1 MRRAMTAVAIIA
13 AAAFGTSA
21 LSAQDFTGK
30 RFDVTLSGA
39 DHVEGG
45 DPDGSGS
52 AMVRINLGQ
61 RQLCYTLSVSGIQ
74 AANAAHIHEAPAG
87 ATGPVVVNLQ
97 APSSGMSQGCV
108 TISREMARDL
118 IQNPQ
123 DYYINV
129 HNMEY
134 PGGAVRGQ
142 LDM

>member
-1 MRRAMTAVAIIA
+1 MRRAMTAVAIVA

-21 LSAQDFTGK
+21 VSAQEFTGK
-30 RFDVTLSGA
+30 RFHIMLSGA
-39 DHVEGG
+39 NHVEGG

-52 AMVRINLGQ
+52 AMVRINPGQ
-61 RQLCYTLSVSGIQ
+61 RQLCYTLNVSDIGP
-74 AANAAHIHEAPAG
+74 ATAAHIHEAPAG
-87 ATGPVVVNLQ
+87 STGPVVVDLQ
-97 APSSGMSQGCV
+97 APSSGMSQACT
-108 TISREMARDL
+108 TISRELAREL

-134 PGGAVRGQ
+134 PAGAVRGQ